1 MKKALLIGSSLV
13 ACICQ
18 ADTLSLSADTAYWLA
33 GTQSNAS
40 QAIQT
45 AQVMTSAS
53 FEHFVPLV
61 PNARL
66 RYTTLNL
73 PAKSSSYSPT
83 LSPNRSTT
91 EAIAYYELLD
101 TVLSLD
107 VGVGVQRFYDSSQQ
121 KSDTFSPM
129 VYTAVGTKLPLTQL
143 SANAEFALAKAPRHQ
158 TTDMLAELNYPLY
171 DSMLVN
177 LDGKMGYRLITIE
190 HPTHTTTTMQGAY
203 VGIKAKF

>member
-1 MKKALLIGSSLV
+1 MKKALFIGSSLV

-33 GTQSNAS
+33 GTQSNTS

-73 PAKSSSYSPT
+73 PNANTYTPT
-83 LSPNRSTT
+83 LSPTHATT

-143 SANAEFALAKAPRHQ
+143 SANTEFALAKAPRHQ
-158 TTDMLAELNYPLY
+158 TTDMLAELNYTLY

-177 LDGKMGYRLITIE
+177 IDGKVGYRLMTIE
-190 HPTHTTTTMQGAY
+190 RPTHTTTTMQGAY